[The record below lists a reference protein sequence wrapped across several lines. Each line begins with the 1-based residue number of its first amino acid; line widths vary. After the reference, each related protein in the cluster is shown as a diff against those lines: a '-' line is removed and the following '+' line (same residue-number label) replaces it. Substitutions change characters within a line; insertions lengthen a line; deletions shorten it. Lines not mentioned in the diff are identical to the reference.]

1 MNADTMRSRVALAT
15 GAASGLGAETAA
27 LLAREGADVV
37 FACDVRA
44 EPLRATVDRLRSDG
58 LSVDGRVLD
67 VSDEESWASA
77 VASIEREAGRLDV
90 LVNNAGLSGAN
101 PAHGQFGTEHWNRL
115 IAVNLTG
122 PFFGMRAALPLLRSS
137 GSGAVVNISSVA
149 GVAGIKGI
157 HAGYTASKGGL
168 RTMTKA
174 MALEMAPDNIRV
186 NSVHPGAMPAMQGSA
201 WDPGDP
207 NQLEAMQRM
216 VPLGRQADHA
226 EVAEAV
232 LFLSSPKSSYI
243 TGVELHVDGGWLAH

>member
-1 MNADTMRSRVALAT
+1 MNADTMRTRVALVT

-67 VSDEESWASA
+67 VSDEES
-77 VASIEREAGRLDV
+77 
-90 LVNNAGLSGAN
+90 
-101 PAHGQFGTEHWNRL
+101 
-115 IAVNLTG
+115 
-122 PFFGMRAALPLLRSS
+122 LLRSS

-149 GVAGIKGI
+149 GVVGIKGI
-157 HAGYTASKGGL
+157 HAGYTESKGGL

-186 NSVHPGAMPAMQGSA
+186 NSVHTGAMPAMQGSA
-201 WDPGDP
+201 
-207 NQLEAMQRM
+207 
-216 VPLGRQADHA
+216 
-226 EVAEAV
+226 
-232 LFLSSPKSSYI
+232 
-243 TGVELHVDGGWLAH
+243 